1 MTDRLEG
8 DGWGEMFPTGLPRLE
23 LPTDAPRPAT
33 LRHSPAQYVFSLPPD
48 LARSIRDLAWDPDRV
63 FHFTAAGFAALLSRY
78 AGAEELVLGVSAPA
92 GPDAVPRY
100 GAVPLLCL
108 PSAPLGSV
116 ERGLREGLR
125 DRPPPLS
132 VRAWREV
139 FPATLHA
146 PASFPPVFQLALE
159 RAGIAVDPA
168 LQADLVFRESEAPDT
183 FIIEYNRELFAVP
196 RIERMAGQLVVLL
209 AGVLA
214 EPDRPLG
221 LLPLLT
227 TAEKSL
233 LAAWNDTISP
243 YPREATIEDL
253 FEEQARATPDAVAV
267 EYEECRLTYG
277 ELDRA
282 ANQLAHHLRARG
294 VRAGDLVGTALP
306 RSLDLIVTLLGILKS
321 GAAYLP
327 LDPNYPVDRLRYM
340 LEDTAVRVVVADAAA
355 ALVFGPLAPV
365 TVDWSADRA
374 RIDDEPQEPPA
385 VLRDPR
391 QVMYVNYTSGSTGTP
406 KGVLVEHRGAVRLV
420 RGNNFARIE
429 PDDVF
434 LHYSNLSFDAAT
446 LEIWGPLLSGA
457 RLAVL
462 SAGPVSLDALSQAL
476 AAHRVTVLWMTS
488 EFLNVMVDH
497 ALDGLRGVRELFTG
511 GDVVSPAHVRRIYEA
526 HPHVTVTNCYGPTE
540 NTTFSTFYPVPR
552 SWPGGPLPIGRPIR
566 NSTAYILDD
575 RQEPVPIAVPGELY
589 VGGDGVARGYLN
601 RDELTLERFLP
612 DPFAGDPEARMYRT
626 GDAARF
632 TEDGLIEFLGRRD
645 DQVKIRGFRVELG
658 EVETALAAQ
667 PGVRQ
672 AVVICRED
680 APGDKRLVGYLVLGP
695 EASSGQEIRRAL
707 AAALPAYMVPS
718 VLMPLD
724 AIPMSANGKVD
735 RRALPAPAFQDY
747 AHDAEE
753 AAPRTPME
761 RAVASIAADVLH
773 LPQIGLYDNFFE
785 WGAHSISATRMVA
798 RLNREI
804 PAALQVR
811 DVFDAPTVSELA
823 ARLAGRA
830 GGDDAIVPV
839 PRAGRIPASD
849 AQASL
854 WLFERMHPGTAAYN
868 EPFLWHVKGP
878 LDIGALT
885 AALSELMDRH
895 ESLRTVLAEGD
906 GGIWQTV
913 LEESRPPLSLLGL
926 GELAPAG
933 RSEPV
938 AAAIRTEIHRPFDLS
953 RDVPF
958 RVLVIEETPDL
969 HHLLFTFH
977 HVVIDG
983 WSVGILA
990 HDLSRLYRAHLSGTR
1005 PDLAPLSVQYADVSS
1020 WQRTLVEGAEHQRQL
1035 QYWKERLAGRLPV
1048 LDLPTDRPRP
1058 AEPSF
1063 AGETLWFRVPSEVVR
1078 RLSELSRRE
1087 GATLFMTLLGA
1098 YQVLL
1103 HRYTGQED
1111 ILVGSPVA
1119 GRLRA
1124 ETEPLIGYFINTLVH
1139 RGDLAGNPTFREL
1152 LTRVR
1157 TGALGAF
1164 THQATPFERLVR
1176 EVETVRDPR
1185 YSPLF
1190 QTMFVLQNAPAE
1202 ALQLEGSVVVAET
1215 VFPDIAKFDLTLDM
1229 LEDAEGIRGRFEYNV
1244 DLFDRSTIERMAG
1257 HLNVLLAAVAADP
1270 ETRVGALPLVTP
1282 EEYQETVVAWNAT
1295 AAAYPAEATLGE
1307 LVEAQA
1313 ARTPQAVAVEWED
1326 RRLTYGE
1333 LDARA
1338 NQLARYLRARGVG
1351 PDTRVALWLDR
1362 SLEQIIAIVG
1372 VWKAGG
1378 AYVPLDPGYPAE
1390 RLAYMLADAAPAVVL
1405 TQGHLR
1411 DAIPAGAAP
1420 VLALDTEWAAV
1431 AGEGAAALPAVAGP
1445 GNVAYVIYTS
1455 GSTGRPKGVLVE
1467 HRGVVNL
1474 AWEHIARLGSG
1485 AGTRHLQFPSLS
1497 FDASVVPL
1505 VSTLLA
1511 GGTLVLGTAEHLR
1524 PGPDLEAYAT
1534 GHGVTH
1540 MTLTPSTLAIV
1551 RPSAMPTLR
1560 GVVVGG
1566 EPMTRE
1572 LVRTWAEVVELYNEY
1587 GPTEITVA
1595 CTVAR
1600 MTRDAAI
1607 TIGRALPNVQVYVL
1621 SPGGQ
1626 PTPVGVAGEL
1636 YVGGVGVARGYLNRP
1651 DLTADRFLP
1660 DPFADTPGAR
1670 MYRTGDLVRWRTDGT
1685 LEYLGRA
1692 DDQVKVRGF
1701 RIELGEI
1708 EAAFHE
1714 AAGVREA
1721 AVVVQEDERGDRRLA
1736 AYVVAEEGQQ
1746 VDLRAVRAAL
1756 RAKLPAYMVPA
1767 TIKTMETLML
1777 TPSGKV
1783 DRQALAAL
1791 KAADA
1796 ALPEMPVEGPR
1807 TTLEMVMLQIWQE
1820 VLGLHDIGLHDNF
1833 FELGGH
1839 SLKAVV
1845 LRQAILDQLGVE
1857 MPIAAL
1863 FEDGTPAA
1871 LAERVRTHEQAVPP
1885 ALLALSSGP
1894 SGRAPLVLIHEVSG
1908 GVLEYLDLAH
1918 LVGQERPVYGLVAPG
1933 YESDEIPLS
1942 SVTALAER
1950 YAQAVTE
1957 AFAPG
1962 PYSLVGW
1969 SFGGLVAF
1977 ELARIL
1983 EARGERV
1990 AFLGLLDAHPF
2001 GYGMPLSERG
2011 RPGALSRIA
2020 ERLGIDPGIL
2030 RDLPP
2035 DEGLARL
2042 AEEVSARRIMPE
2054 RGAAQALARQ
2064 VRVMEA
2070 HAEATASFRP
2080 GGRVDVPITL
2090 FEASDSSEAIARE
2103 RWEYR
2108 TRGGLRVVT
2117 VPGTHLSLVRPPHVE
2132 VAARALQ
2139 ERLRQALGEEGQG
2152 GEVS

>member
-1 MTDRLEG
+1 
-8 DGWGEMFPTGLPRLE
+8 
-23 LPTDAPRPAT
+23 
-33 LRHSPAQYVFSLPPD
+33 
-48 LARSIRDLAWDPDRV
+48 
-63 FHFTAAGFAALLSRY
+63 
-78 AGAEELVLGVSAPA
+78 
-92 GPDAVPRY
+92 
-100 GAVPLLCL
+100 
-108 PSAPLGSV
+108 
-116 ERGLREGLR
+116 
-125 DRPPPLS
+125 
-132 VRAWREV
+132 
-139 FPATLHA
+139 
-146 PASFPPVFQLALE
+146 
-159 RAGIAVDPA
+159 
-168 LQADLVFRESEAPDT
+168 
-183 FIIEYNRELFAVP
+183 
-196 RIERMAGQLVVLL
+196 
-209 AGVLA
+209 
-214 EPDRPLG
+214 
-221 LLPLLT
+221 
-227 TAEKSL
+227 
-233 LAAWNDTISP
+233 
-243 YPREATIEDL
+243 
-253 FEEQARATPDAVAV
+253 
-267 EYEECRLTYG
+267 
-277 ELDRA
+277 
-282 ANQLAHHLRARG
+282 
-294 VRAGDLVGTALP
+294 
-306 RSLDLIVTLLGILKS
+306 
-321 GAAYLP
+321 
-327 LDPNYPVDRLRYM
+327 
-340 LEDTAVRVVVADAAA
+340 
-355 ALVFGPLAPV
+355 
-365 TVDWSADRA
+365 
-374 RIDDEPQEPPA
+374 
-385 VLRDPR
+385 
-391 QVMYVNYTSGSTGTP
+391 
-406 KGVLVEHRGAVRLV
+406 
-420 RGNNFARIE
+420 
-429 PDDVF
+429 
-434 LHYSNLSFDAAT
+434 
-446 LEIWGPLLSGA
+446 
-457 RLAVL
+457 
-462 SAGPVSLDALSQAL
+462 
-476 AAHRVTVLWMTS
+476 
-488 EFLNVMVDH
+488 
-497 ALDGLRGVRELFTG
+497 
-511 GDVVSPAHVRRIYEA
+511 
-526 HPHVTVTNCYGPTE
+526 
-540 NTTFSTFYPVPR
+540 
-552 SWPGGPLPIGRPIR
+552 
-566 NSTAYILDD
+566 
-575 RQEPVPIAVPGELY
+575 
-589 VGGDGVARGYLN
+589 
-601 RDELTLERFLP
+601 
-612 DPFAGDPEARMYRT
+612 
-626 GDAARF
+626 
-632 TEDGLIEFLGRRD
+632 
-645 DQVKIRGFRVELG
+645 
-658 EVETALAAQ
+658 
-667 PGVRQ
+667 
-672 AVVICRED
+672 
-680 APGDKRLVGYLVLGP
+680 
-695 EASSGQEIRRAL
+695 
-707 AAALPAYMVPS
+707 
-718 VLMPLD
+718 
-724 AIPMSANGKVD
+724 
-735 RRALPAPAFQDY
+735 
-747 AHDAEE
+747 
-753 AAPRTPME
+753 
-761 RAVASIAADVLH
+761 
-773 LPQIGLYDNFFE
+773 
-785 WGAHSISATRMVA
+785 
-798 RLNREI
+798 
-804 PAALQVR
+804 
-811 DVFDAPTVSELA
+811 
-823 ARLAGRA
+823 
-830 GGDDAIVPV
+830 
-839 PRAGRIPASD
+839 
-849 AQASL
+849 
-854 WLFERMHPGTAAYN
+854 
-868 EPFLWHVKGP
+868 
-878 LDIGALT
+878 
-885 AALSELMDRH
+885 
-895 ESLRTVLAEGD
+895 
-906 GGIWQTV
+906 
-913 LEESRPPLSLLGL
+913 
-926 GELAPAG
+926 
-933 RSEPV
+933 
-938 AAAIRTEIHRPFDLS
+938 
-953 RDVPF
+953 
-958 RVLVIEETPDL
+958 
-969 HHLLFTFH
+969 
-977 HVVIDG
+977 
-983 WSVGILA
+983 
-990 HDLSRLYRAHLSGTR
+990 
-1005 PDLAPLSVQYADVSS
+1005 
-1020 WQRTLVEGAEHQRQL
+1020 
-1035 QYWKERLAGRLPV
+1035 
-1048 LDLPTDRPRP
+1048 
-1058 AEPSF
+1058 
-1063 AGETLWFRVPSEVVR
+1063 
-1078 RLSELSRRE
+1078 
-1087 GATLFMTLLGA
+1087 
-1098 YQVLL
+1098 
-1103 HRYTGQED
+1103 
-1111 ILVGSPVA
+1111 
-1119 GRLRA
+1119 
-1124 ETEPLIGYFINTLVH
+1124 
-1139 RGDLAGNPTFREL
+1139 
-1152 LTRVR
+1152 
-1157 TGALGAF
+1157 
-1164 THQATPFERLVR
+1164 
-1176 EVETVRDPR
+1176 
-1185 YSPLF
+1185 
-1190 QTMFVLQNAPAE
+1190 
-1202 ALQLEGSVVVAET
+1202 
-1215 VFPDIAKFDLTLDM
+1215 
-1229 LEDAEGIRGRFEYNV
+1229 
-1244 DLFDRSTIERMAG
+1244 
-1257 HLNVLLAAVAADP
+1257 
-1270 ETRVGALPLVTP
+1270 
-1282 EEYQETVVAWNAT
+1282 
-1295 AAAYPAEATLGE
+1295 
-1307 LVEAQA
+1307 
-1313 ARTPQAVAVEWED
+1313 
-1326 RRLTYGE
+1326 
-1333 LDARA
+1333 
-1338 NQLARYLRARGVG
+1338 
-1351 PDTRVALWLDR
+1351 
-1362 SLEQIIAIVG
+1362 
-1372 VWKAGG
+1372 
-1378 AYVPLDPGYPAE
+1378 
-1390 RLAYMLADAAPAVVL
+1390 MLADAAPAVVL

-1420 VLALDTEWAAV
+1420 VLALDTEWAVV